1 MKNELKS
8 FFKGF
13 VYAFNGLLYGIS
25 HERNMRFHLCAALTV
40 MGLSGFYDFSKAEK
54 CALYLCIGGV
64 IAAELLNTAIER
76 AADEIDIK
84 ENKLVGI
91 AKDCAAGAV
100 LVMAA
105 ASVLCGVVLFGE
117 QEVIRKIIEYYM
129 NTPAALVGLII
140 WIIFS
145 CVYVFAK
152 RKD

>member
-8 FFKGF
+8 FFRGF
-13 VYAFNGLLYGIS
+13 VYAFKGLLYGIR
-25 HERNMRFHLCAALTV
+25 HERNMRFHLCAAVTV
-40 MGLSGFYDFSKAEK
+40 IGLSGFYEFSKAEM

-76 AADEIDIK
+76 AADEIEIK

-105 ASVLCGVVLFGE
+105 ASVLCGVVLFLDK
-117 QEVIRKIIEYYM
+117 EVIMKIIDYYM
-129 NTPAALVGLII
+129 MTPTALAGLII
-140 WIIFS
+140 WITFS